1 MKYIFGPV
9 PSRRLGLSLGVDIVP
24 LKTCTLSCIYCQVG
38 KTPNPTLTRREYIP
52 VKEVLDELESHFKS
66 GVKTDWVTF
75 SGSGEPT
82 LNSGIGDILRGIKAM
97 TDIPV
102 CVITNGTLLWDPQV
116 RHDICQADAVMPSL
130 DSALESS
137 FHKLCRPHPDSK
149 IDMIIDGIVQFRKE
163 YQGKLWLEIMI
174 VGGIN
179 DTPEELH
186 ALRNAVRKIEPD
198 TVQINTV
205 ARPPAEVSAKPVP
218 LKRLEEIREYFGE
231 NTEIIASFKS
241 DSKKSSPADI
251 DDVRAYLKR
260 RPGKVEDISSALG
273 IETQETEKIIKQLED
288 SDEITLKEYFGK
300 HFWEYKSQE

>member
-52 VKEVLDELESHFKS
+52 VKEVLEELESHIKS

-82 LNSGIGDILRGIKAM
+82 LNSGIGDILRGIKDM

-116 RHDICQADAVMPSL
+116 RRDISLADAVMPSL
-130 DSALESS
+130 DSALEDSYS
-137 FHKLCRPHPDSK
+137 TLCRPHPDLK
-149 IDMIIDGIVQFRKE
+149 VGRIIEGLAQFKKE
-163 YQGKLWLEIMI
+163 YQGMLWLEIMI
-174 VGGIN
+174 VSGIN
-179 DTPEELH
+179 DTPEELD
-186 ALRNAVRKIEPD
+186 ALRNAVRKIKPD
-198 TVQINTV
+198 AVQLNTV
-205 ARPPAEVSAKPVP
+205 ARPPVEASAKPLT
-218 LKRLEEIREYFGE
+218 LKRLEEIKEYFGGT
-231 NTEIIASFKS
+231 TEIIASFKS
-241 DSKKSSPADI
+241 NSKKSFPANI
-251 DDVRAYLKR
+251 DDVREYLKR

-273 IETQETEKIIKQLED
+273 IETEETEKIIRQLED
-288 SDEITLKEYFGK
+288 SGEIALKEYFGK
-300 HFWEYKSQE
+300 RFWEYKNQE